1 MKNKE
6 IVDKII
12 ELKKEKNA
20 VILAHYYQDIEVQN
34 IADYI
39 GDSFELAKRAKEAE
53 EEVIVFCGVQFMAEG
68 AKILNPKK
76 KVLLPVK
83 EAGCPM
89 ADMVTSEDV
98 IELKKKYPEATVVAY
113 VNSSADVKTVTDI
126 CCTSSSVE
134 KIVNS
139 IDSKQIIFIPDQN
152 LGNYISTI
160 VKDKEI
166 ITINGFCIVHHRMEK
181 EDVIKAK
188 EKHPNAA
195 FAAHPECRKE
205 VWEEADY
212 VGSTSGIIKFALE
225 SDNDEIIIGTENG
238 VIDFLKG
245 KNNKKKYYP
254 LSEYMECENMKKTS
268 LSDVLTALEND
279 YYEINLDA
287 NTIDKAFTSLDR
299 MMKI

>member
-6 IVDKII
+6 MIDKII

-134 KIVNS
+134 KIVNA

-160 VKDKEI
+160 VEDKEI

-188 EKHPNAA
+188 EKYPNAA
-195 FAAHPECRKE
+195 FAVHPECRKE

-254 LSEYMECENMKKTS
+254 LSEYMECQNMKKTS
-268 LSDVLTALEND
+268 LQDVLNALEND

-287 NTIDKAFTSLDR
+287 NTIEKAFNSLDR